1 MRDEDRIRVRHML
14 DAIES
19 ARRFTERR
27 QREDLDTDEMLLFAV
42 IRAIEILGEA
52 AGKVGEDVRSRSPSI
67 PWSAIVAMRN
77 RLIHGYFDIDTE
89 VVWNTVS
96 TELPR
101 IEPALR
107 TLLSEA
113 L

>member
-52 AGKVGEDVRSRSPSI
+52 AGKVSEDVRLRSSSISMECDRSDAQSPHSRLFRYRYGGRVEYGEHG
-67 PWSAIVAMRN
+67 VAA
-77 RLIHGYFDIDTE
+77 D
-89 VVWNTVS
+89 
-96 TELPR
+96 
-101 IEPALR
+101 
-107 TLLSEA
+107 
-113 L
+113 